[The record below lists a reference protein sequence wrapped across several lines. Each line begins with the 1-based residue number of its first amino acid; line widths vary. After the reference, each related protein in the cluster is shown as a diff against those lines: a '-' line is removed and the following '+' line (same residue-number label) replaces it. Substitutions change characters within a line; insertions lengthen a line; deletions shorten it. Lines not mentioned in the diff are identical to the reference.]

1 MSDEFS
7 LGTQIGILIV
17 LLTLSAFF
25 SSTETALMSLNR
37 YRLRHR
43 SRSGH
48 RGAQLAEALLKRPD
62 RIISLILLGNNL
74 THILAA
80 SLTTL
85 IAVRQWGEHSVAV
98 AALVLTVIILI
109 FAEVIPKTAAALNP
123 EKIALPAAFIYYPL
137 LKLLHPVVW
146 LLNGIS
152 NGVLWL
158 MGVRGQDIYQHHLTK
173 EELRVVLTE
182 AGTRIP
188 RKRQQM
194 MTRILDL
201 EKVTVEDVM
210 VPRAEV
216 VGLDLAQNWEDI
228 LRQIQDT
235 QYSRIPVFSDEL
247 DNLQGV
253 LHLRSVIRDLAHG
266 RLERDALARSL
277 REPYFVH
284 EGTPLNRQLFHFQ
297 NEKQRLALVVDEYG
311 DIQGLVTLEDILEEI
326 VGEYTTDPADM
337 ARDVHPQRDGTFVVN
352 GAANVRDLNR
362 LMNWDLP
369 VDGPKTLNGLIV
381 NYLESIPEPGTGLK
395 LAGYPIEILNVA
407 DNTVKTV
414 RIHPRKNAER
424 DG

>member
-1 MSDEFS
+1 
-7 LGTQIGILIV
+7 
-17 LLTLSAFF
+17 
-25 SSTETALMSLNR
+25 MSLNR

-109 FAEVIPKTAAALNP
+109 FAEVIPKTAAAINP

-137 LKLLHPVVW
+137 LKILHPVVW

-158 MGVRGQDIYQHHLTK
+158 MGVRGPDIYQHHLTK

-424 DG
+424 GG

>member
-74 THILAA
+74 THVLAA

-109 FAEVIPKTAAALNP
+109 FAEVIPKTAAAMNP

-137 LKLLHPVVW
+137 LKLMHPVVW

-152 NGVLWL
+152 NGLLWL

-210 VPRAEV
+210 VPKAEV

-414 RIHPRKNAER
+414 RIHPRKKSER
-424 DG
+424 GG